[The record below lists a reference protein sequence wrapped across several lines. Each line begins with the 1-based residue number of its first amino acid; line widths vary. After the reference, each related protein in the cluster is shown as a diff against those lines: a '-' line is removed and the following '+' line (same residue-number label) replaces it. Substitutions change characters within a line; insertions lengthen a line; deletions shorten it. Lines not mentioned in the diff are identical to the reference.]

1 MEAIASEKEIS
12 AVGTGLPIV
21 PGPAT
26 YFAPAERDTA
36 AEIRRKA
43 GLLQGISML
52 GEVLDAMPGPVML
65 LNANRQIVG
74 ANEPLLDLLGAALAE
89 VITKRPGEALGC
101 IRTEEGP
108 TGCGTDRH
116 CVTCGAVNAI
126 LESQKADGIK
136 VVRECRVLAQSPS
149 GIVALDLRVT
159 ASSFRIGD
167 DLFVLAAV
175 EDISQAKRLAVLQR
189 TFFHDVLNTAGCIRG
204 YADLLEEDG
213 AGDREIFGRLGLLSE
228 QLIESIQAHRDL
240 VFAESGDLR
249 VEPAPLRTMQIL
261 EDLRVQYARHAVAQ
275 GRTLAWTKNT
285 WDGTVVADRAI
296 LLRVLGNMVKNALEA
311 TGPGGTV
318 TLNCLDR
325 GDEVAFSVHNAE
337 IMPEEVQLQVFQR
350 SFSTKSPKDRGIGT
364 YSMKLFGERYLGGK
378 VAFTS
383 AEPVGTTFTLTIPKK
398 TRQDRK

>member
-1 MEAIASEKEIS
+1 MEAMASEKEIS
-12 AVGTGLPIV
+12 AVGDGLPIV

-101 IRTEEGP
+101 IRAEEGP

-275 GRTLAWTKNT
+275 GRTLAWTKNA

>member
-1 MEAIASEKEIS
+1 MEAMAFEKGTS
-12 AVGTGLPIV
+12 AVGASLPIV

-43 GLLQGISML
+43 GLLQGVSML
-52 GEVLDAMPGPVML
+52 GEVLDAMPGPVMV
-65 LNANRQIVG
+65 LNANRQIVR
-74 ANEPLLDLLGAALAE
+74 ANQPLLDLLGAALAE
-89 VITKRPGEALGC
+89 VVEKRPGEALGC
-101 IRTEEGP
+101 IRAHEGP
-108 TGCGTDRH
+108 NGCGTDPH

-126 LESQKADGIK
+126 LESQKADGTK
-136 VVRECRVLAQSPS
+136 VVRECRILAQSPS
-149 GIVALDLRVT
+149 GMVALDLSVT
-159 ASSFRIGD
+159 TSSFRIGD

-204 YADLLEEDG
+204 YAEFLEDEG
-213 AGDREIFGRLGLLSE
+213 AGDREVCGRLVPLSE
-228 QLIESIQAHRDL
+228 QLIEAIQAHRDL

-249 VEPAPLRTMQIL
+249 VEPAPLRTRRVL
-261 EDLRVQYARHAVAQ
+261 EDLRVQYARHAVAE
-275 GRTLAWTKNT
+275 GRTLAWAKNA
-285 WDGTVVADRAI
+285 WDGAVVADRQI

-311 TGPGGTV
+311 TGHGGTA
-318 TLNCLDR
+318 TLNCLDL
-325 GDEVAFSVHNAE
+325 GHEVAFSVHNAGV
-337 IMPEEVQLQVFQR
+337 MPEEVQLQVFQR

-383 AEPVGTTFTLTIPKK
+383 AEPEGTTFTLTIPKK
-398 TRQDRK
+398 ARQDLK